1 MAFCFPSKEEE
12 GMHFFFFLGCI
23 QGMKFIDVILNQAQN
38 EYKNDNN
45 NQVALH
51 HY

>member
-1 MAFCFPSKEEE
+1 MAFCFTSKEEE
-12 GMHFFFFLGCI
+12 GMHFCFLGS
-23 QGMKFIDVILNQAQN
+23 MKFIDVILSQAQN

-45 NQVALH
+45 NQIALH